1 MEHELPL
8 AQQVAIPNVSE
19 SLSPLSKEVDP
30 ANQNRFIPYFGVVS
44 DFEVVDHRVEILA
57 ICMRRISSNMM
68 FLVLAMAL
76 VVKLTRIITGG
87 MNVCV
92 CVCLITAACRSLHEP
107 HLEPQ
112 SSCQCCCGSLCTRR
126 RRSC

>member
-8 AQQVAIPNVSE
+8 AQQVATPNVSE

-30 ANQNRFIPYFGVVS
+30 ANQNRFIPYFGVV
-44 DFEVVDHRVEILA
+44 FREVVDHRVEVLA

-76 VVKLTRIITGG
+76 IVKLTRIITGG

-92 CVCLITAACRSLHEP
+92 CVCV
-107 HLEPQ
+107 
-112 SSCQCCCGSLCTRR
+112 
-126 RRSC
+126 

>member
-87 MNVCV
+87 MNVRACV
-92 CVCLITAACRSLHEP
+92 CDNCSL
-107 HLEPQ
+107 
-112 SSCQCCCGSLCTRR
+112 SLTT
-126 RRSC
+126 